1 MLKIIIKKELLNN
14 ILSFRFLVTFL
25 LLLLIV
31 IVTVFILTDDYV
43 RRVDEYARR
52 QAEIENYLQKYAH
65 FNRIG
70 AVLSPSQPPISF
82 YSLVRGLSSEANIEE
97 FDNDP
102 LPVMFPLID
111 LAFIVTILL
120 SLIALL
126 FSYDSISGEKEDGTL
141 KLMLSNRLSRA
152 KIVLGKVVGGTLT
165 LLAPFLLSL
174 IVGLIIIL
182 LNPRVQWKG
191 QDWGAFG
198 LIILG
203 SIIYFTLF
211 YCLGLFISS
220 RHHISSSSV
229 MTSLFIW
236 VLLVLVIPNLSP
248 YLASFLAKTPSRIKV
263 DREVYR
269 ITQVERDE
277 VGRKLMRE
285 NILEMQKKYPV
296 LAERLSDAET
306 QKRVTQDPVYKKAYE
321 EMREA
326 IEQAWFEANQI
337 QGQKASLIQNELDR
351 KEEAQQRLSLYIS
364 MISPLSDFTYLV
376 TDLSSTGIRNM
387 NYFHRISE
395 IWDGAFHDYGE
406 KKMASLKEKDPTIDI
421 WNSPA
426 DVSDRPRFEY
436 HQEALMERLKAT
448 IRFFVILII
457 FSLVLFS
464 AAFFSFI
471 KYDVR

>member
-1 MLKIIIKKELLNN
+1 MLKTFIKKELLTN

-25 LLLLIV
+25 LLLVIV

-52 QAEIENYLQKYAH
+52 QSEIENYLQKYAH

-70 AVLSPSQPPISF
+70 AILSPSQPPISF
-82 YSLVRGLSSEANIEE
+82 YSLIRGLSSETNIEE

-111 LAFIVTILL
+111 LTFIVTILL

-141 KLMLSNRLSRA
+141 KLMLSNRLPRA
-152 KIVLGKVVGGTLT
+152 KIILGKVVGGTLT

-174 IVGLIIIL
+174 IIGLIIIL
-182 LNPRVQWKG
+182 LNPRVQWQG

-220 RHHISSSSV
+220 RHHASSSSV
-229 MTSLFIW
+229 MTSLFVW
-236 VLLVLVIPNLSP
+236 VLLVLVIPNMSP
-248 YLASFLAKTPSRIKV
+248 YLASFLAKTPSKIKV

-285 NILEMQKKYPV
+285 RILEMQKKYPV
-296 LAERLSDAET
+296 LAERLSDTEI
-306 QKRVTQDPVYKKAYE
+306 QKRIAQDAGYKQAYE
-321 EMREA
+321 ELREA
-326 IEQAWFEANQI
+326 IEQALFEANQI

-364 MISPLSDFTYLV
+364 MISPLSDFTYLA

-387 NYFHRISE
+387 NYFRRIYR
-395 IWDGAFHDYGE
+395 IWDQAFGDYGT
-406 KKMASLKEKDPTIDI
+406 KKMAALKEKDPRIDI
-421 WNSPA
+421 WNSPV

-436 HQEALMERLKAT
+436 HQEALMERLKAA

-457 FSLVLFS
+457 FSLALFT
-464 AAFFSFI
+464 AAFFSFVR
-471 KYDVR
+471 YDVR